1 MMFVVLTVISF
12 VIVYITYSTRRS
24 KTYLWFSVFLILSYL
39 VDGYFTNDYEYL
51 FFSAT
56 YPQIPGDSESN
67 AGVAIFCLLT
77 LIVYSV
83 LTVFFSKRTEILR
96 VSYDVK
102 ITKKLIAVCFFYTVF
117 LAAVVV
123 ISMQKYSLSLL
134 LSNRQSFF
142 DDNLLAGI
150 ALYTA
155 PALSVLSFVGAACT
169 KSIFLRVFFVFVLVV
184 TFCASLVSGSRST
197 LVLNCILPCIF
208 YLVIRNAQRKKQKK
222 LSKKTIVKLVL
233 GCFVLFG
240 LSTLYRDF
248 TRGEQEELNVF
259 VSPDFVTFD
268 SSALIMQQGIG
279 PAQTYLA
286 AFTFLI
292 PRSIWSEKPI
302 SGNRYFTQE
311 FFYERLVD
319 SGAEITASL
328 IGEAYIN
335 FRWFGVVSAGVLMF
349 CLSQIIEK
357 LFRVGGIYS
366 VLGLIFLFRGTNI
379 IRGDLLN
386 TLVPL
391 FFSFFIFYMASAK
404 IVLSRKTSGVRYV
417 R

>member
-1 MMFVVLTVISF
+1 MIFVLLTIVSFF
-12 VIVYITYSTRRS
+12 VIYITYNTKKS
-24 KTYLWFSVFLILSYL
+24 KTYLWFSVFLVLSYL
-39 VDGYFTNDYEYL
+39 VDGYFTDDYEYL

-56 YPQIPGDSESN
+56 YPKIPADSESN
-67 AGVAIFCLLT
+67 KSVAIFCFLT
-77 LIVYSV
+77 LIVYSL
-83 LTVFFSKRTEILR
+83 LTIFFGKKTEILR
-96 VSYDVK
+96 AKFDIQ
-102 ITKKLIAVCFFYTVF
+102 ITKKLIVVCLLYTVF
-117 LAAVVV
+117 LAALV
-123 ISMQKYSLSLL
+123 IVSMQKYSLTSL

-142 DDNLLAGI
+142 EDNLVAGI

-155 PALSVLSFVGAACT
+155 PALSVLSFVGAIWA
-169 KSIFLRVFFVFVLVV
+169 KSTFLRMFFVLVLIV
-184 TFCASLVSGSRST
+184 TFCASLISGSRST
-197 LVLNCILPCIF
+197 LVLNCILPCVF
-208 YLVIRNAQRKKQKK
+208 YLVIRNAQRKGKK
-222 LSKKTIVKLVL
+222 AISKKTLLKLVSACL
-233 GCFVLFG
+233 IIFS
-240 LSTLYRDF
+240 LSTLYRDY
-248 TRGEQEELNVF
+248 TRGTQEELNVF

-268 SSALIMQQGIG
+268 SSALIIQQGIG

-319 SGAEITASL
+319 SGAEITASM

-335 FRWFGVVSAGVLMF
+335 FRWFGVLSAGVLLF
-349 CLSQIIEK
+349 SLSQLIEK
-357 LFRVGGIYS
+357 LFRTGGIYS

-391 FFSFFIFYMASAK
+391 FFSFFIFYIASAK
-404 IVLSRKTSGVRYV
+404 VVFSRRYSSVRYS

>member
-1 MMFVVLTVISF
+1 MIFVVLLVISI
-12 VIVYITYSTRRS
+12 VVVYITYATKKSI
-24 KTYLWFSVFLILSYL
+24 TYLWFSVFLILSYL

-56 YPQIPGDSESN
+56 YPKMPADSVSN
-67 AGVAIFCLLT
+67 ASVAVFCLLT
-77 LIVYSV
+77 LMVYSF
-83 LTVFFSKRTEILR
+83 LTMFFSKRTRILESSFQ
-96 VSYDVK
+96 VS
-102 ITKKLIAVCFFYTVF
+102 ITGKFIAVCLLYTLF
-117 LAAVVV
+117 LSGLVLV
-123 ISMQKYSLSLL
+123 SMQKYSLASL

-142 DDNLLAGI
+142 EDNLLAGI

-155 PALSVLSFVGAACT
+155 PALSVLSFIGAIWSRSLA
-169 KSIFLRVFFVFVLVV
+169 LRVFFIVVLVL
-184 TFCASLVSGSRST
+184 TFCASLISGSRST

-208 YLVIRNAQRKKQKK
+208 YLVIHNAQRKRQTK
-222 LSKKTIVKLVL
+222 LSKKTIVKLLLACV
-233 GCFVLFG
+233 VLFS

-268 SSALIMQQGIG
+268 SSSLIMQQDIG

-292 PRSIWSEKPI
+292 PRVIWSEKPI

-311 FFYERLVD
+311 FFYERLID

-335 FRWFGVVSAGVLMF
+335 FRWFGVLSAGGLLF
-349 CLSQIIEK
+349 CLSQFIEK
-357 LFRVGGIYS
+357 LFRTGGIYS

-391 FFSFFIFYMASAK
+391 FFSFFIFYLASVK
-404 IVLSRKTSGVRYV
+404 IVLSRKHSSVRYAL
-417 R
+417 

>member
-1 MMFVVLTVISF
+1 MMFIVLIVISF
-12 VIVYITYSTRRS
+12 AVVYITYSTKRS

-39 VDGYFTNDYEYL
+39 VDGYFTDDFQYL

-56 YPQIPGDSESN
+56 YPKIPADSESSTS
-67 AGVAIFCLLT
+67 VAIFCLLT
-77 LIVYSV
+77 LMVYSL
-83 LTVFFSKRTEILR
+83 LTIFFSKKTEIL
-96 VSYDVK
+96 STSFDVK
-102 ITKKLIAVCFFYTVF
+102 VTKQFIAVCFMYTVF
-117 LAAVVV
+117 LCMLV
-123 ISMQKYSLSLL
+123 IVSMQKYSLASL

-142 DDNLLAGI
+142 EDNLLAGI

-155 PALSVLSFVGAACT
+155 PALSVLSFVGAT
-169 KSIFLRVFFVFVLVV
+169 WSKSIPLRLFFVLVLIV
-184 TFCASLVSGSRST
+184 TFCASLISGSRST

-208 YLVIRNAQRKKQKK
+208 YLVIRNAQRKKQKT
-222 LSKKTIVKLVL
+222 LSKKTIIRLILACV
-233 GCFVLFG
+233 VLFS
-240 LSTLYRDF
+240 LSTLYRDY

-335 FRWFGVVSAGVLMF
+335 FRWFGVISAGVLLF
-349 CLSQIIEK
+349 CLSQLIEK
-357 LFRVGGIYS
+357 LFRTGGIYS
-366 VLGLIFLFRGTNI
+366 VLGLIFLFRGTNV

-404 IVLSRKTSGVRYV
+404 FVLSRKNPGMRYV

>member
-1 MMFVVLTVISF
+1 MMFVTLTIVSL
-12 VIVYITYSTRRS
+12 VIVFITYSTRKS
-24 KTYLWFSVFLILSYL
+24 KTYLWFSIFLILSYL
-39 VDGYFTNDYEYL
+39 VDGYFTDDYEYL

-56 YPQIPGDSESN
+56 YPQIPADSGSN
-67 AGVAIFCLLT
+67 VSVAVFCLLT
-77 LIVYSV
+77 LIVYSF
-83 LTVFFSKRTEILR
+83 LTVFFSKKTEILK
-96 VSYDVK
+96 VSYEVK
-102 ITKKLIAVCFFYTVF
+102 ITKKLIAVCFFYTLF
-117 LAAVVV
+117 LGLLV
-123 ISMQKYSLSLL
+123 IVSMQKYSLSLL

-142 DDNLLAGI
+142 EDNLLAGI

-155 PALSVLSFVGAACT
+155 PALSVLSFVGANST
-169 KSIFLRVFFVFVLVV
+169 KSMPLRLFFILVLVV
-184 TFCASLVSGSRST
+184 TFCASLISGSRST

-208 YLVIRNAQRKKQKK
+208 YLVIRSTQRKGRRK
-222 LSKKTIVKLVL
+222 LNKKTIIKLVSACL
-233 GCFVLFG
+233 VLFS

-268 SSALIMQQGIG
+268 SSALIIQQDIG
-279 PAQTYLA
+279 PSQTYLA

-311 FFYERLVD
+311 FFYERLID
-319 SGAEITASL
+319 SGAEITSSL

-335 FRWFGVVSAGVLMF
+335 FRWLGVISAGGLLFV
-349 CLSQIIEK
+349 LSQLIEK
-357 LFRVGGIYS
+357 LFRMGGIYA

-391 FFSFFIFYMASAK
+391 FFSFFIFYIASAK
-404 IVLSRKTSGVRYV
+404 IVFSRISSSVGYV

>member
-1 MMFVVLTVISF
+1 MMFVMLTIVSL
-12 VIVYITYSTRRS
+12 VIVFITYSTKKS
-24 KTYLWFSVFLILSYL
+24 KTYLWFSIFLILSYL
-39 VDGYFTNDYEYL
+39 VDGYFTDDYEYL

-56 YPQIPGDSESN
+56 YPQIPADSGSN
-67 AGVAIFCLLT
+67 ASVAIFCLLT
-77 LIVYSV
+77 LIVYSM
-83 LTVFFSKRTEILR
+83 LTVFFSKKTEILK

-102 ITKKLIAVCFFYTVF
+102 ITKKLIAVCFLYTLF
-117 LAAVVV
+117 LGALV
-123 ISMQKYSLSLL
+123 IVSMQKYSLSLL

-142 DDNLLAGI
+142 EDNLLAGI

-155 PALSVLSFVGAACT
+155 PALSVLSFVGAICT
-169 KSIFLRVFFVFVLVV
+169 RSMPLRLFFILVLVV
-184 TFCASLVSGSRST
+184 TFCASLISGSRST

-208 YLVIRNAQRKKQKK
+208 YLVIRSTQRKGRKK
-222 LSKKTIVKLVL
+222 LSKKTIIKLVSACL
-233 GCFVLFG
+233 VLFS

-268 SSALIMQQGIG
+268 SSALIIQQDIG

-311 FFYERLVD
+311 FFYERLID
-319 SGAEITASL
+319 SGAEITSSL

-335 FRWFGVVSAGVLMF
+335 FRWLGVLSAGALLF
-349 CLSQIIEK
+349 SLSQIIEK

-391 FFSFFIFYMASAK
+391 FFSFFIFYIASAK
-404 IVLSRKTSGVRYV
+404 IVFAKMNSSVRYV

>member
-1 MMFVVLTVISF
+1 
-12 VIVYITYSTRRS
+12 
-24 KTYLWFSVFLILSYL
+24 
-39 VDGYFTNDYEYL
+39 
-51 FFSAT
+51 
-56 YPQIPGDSESN
+56 
-67 AGVAIFCLLT
+67 
-77 LIVYSV
+77 
-83 LTVFFSKRTEILR
+83 
-96 VSYDVK
+96 
-102 ITKKLIAVCFFYTVF
+102 
-117 LAAVVV
+117 
-123 ISMQKYSLSLL
+123 
-134 LSNRQSFF
+134 
-142 DDNLLAGI
+142 
-150 ALYTA
+150 
-155 PALSVLSFVGAACT
+155 
-169 KSIFLRVFFVFVLVV
+169 
-184 TFCASLVSGSRST
+184 
-197 LVLNCILPCIF
+197 
-208 YLVIRNAQRKKQKK
+208 VIRNAQRKKQNK
-222 LSKKTIVKLVL
+222 LSKKTVIKLVL
-233 GCFVLFG
+233 GCFVLFS
-240 LSTLYRDF
+240 LSTLYRDY

-268 SSALIMQQGIG
+268 SSALIMQQSIG

-335 FRWFGVVSAGVLMF
+335 FRWFGVVSAGVLLF

-404 IVLSRKTSGVRYV
+404 IVFSRKDSSVRCA

>member
-1 MMFVVLTVISF
+1 MMFVVLFVISVF
-12 VIVYITYSTRRS
+12 VVYITYAAKKSI
-24 KTYLWFSVFLILSYL
+24 TYLWFSVFLILSYL
-39 VDGYFTNDYEYL
+39 VDGYFTDDYQYL

-56 YPQIPGDSESN
+56 YPQIPADSVSN
-67 AGVAIFCLLT
+67 TSVAVFCLLT
-77 LIVYSV
+77 LMVYSF
-83 LTVFFSKRTEILR
+83 LTMFFSRTTHILSSSFEI
-96 VSYDVK
+96 K
-102 ITKKLIAVCFFYTVF
+102 ITRKFIAVCFLYTVF
-117 LAAVVV
+117 LCGLIIV
-123 ISMQKYSLSLL
+123 SMQKYSLASL

-142 DDNLLAGI
+142 EDNLLAGI

-155 PALSVLSFVGAACT
+155 PALSVLSFVGAMCT
-169 KSIFLRVFFVFVLVV
+169 KSVLLRLFFIVVLLL

-222 LSKKTIVKLVL
+222 LSKKTIVRLVL
-233 GCFVLFG
+233 ACFFLFS
-240 LSTLYRDF
+240 LSTLYRDL

-268 SSALIMQQGIG
+268 SSSLIMQQSIG

-311 FFYERLVD
+311 FFYERLID

-335 FRWFGVVSAGVLMF
+335 FRWLGVISAGGLLF
-349 CLSQIIEK
+349 CLSQLIEK
-357 LFRVGGIYS
+357 LFRTGGIYS

-391 FFSFFIFYMASAK
+391 FFSFFIFYVASVQ
-404 IVLSRKTSGVRYV
+404 IVLSRKNSGVRYA